1 MRRVVITGIGLVTP
15 LGNNLEET
23 WKGLVEGLGNRWARN
38 VFLYS
43 LVYLTGLFVVLGVEA
58 M

>member
-1 MRRVVITGIGLVTP
+1 VLGLGFVA
-15 LGNNLEET
+15 LG